1 MRYIIAMTAGGT
13 MVAAAFA
20 AGFFI
25 GIGVCLGF
33 ECGEKI

>member
-25 GIGVCLGF
+25 GGCLGV
-33 ECGEKI
+33 EWGKKI